1 MKPSLRL
8 VSLIFSASVVSTAV
22 VAATLPG
29 FAQTTQHDAKPS
41 HSEKIKIAPA
51 DEYFGKLKM
60 SILGIANTIKDQG
73 LKYERQPEQLANVM
87 NSINFAI
94 DAIHDWEHKYP
105 KDPWVAKS
113 LFALE
118 RFYEKIDSEEGR
130 AHAKSTMIWLVHDFP
145 DTSYGRTGKKELA
158 EGKVGAPPAA
168 AAPAVPA
175 SIDITKPVLG
185 DASPPPQIQ
194 H

>member
-1 MKPSLRL
+1 MKHEASF
-8 VSLIFSASVVSTAV
+8 VSLIFAASVAL
-22 VAATLPG
+22 AAPA
-29 FAQTTQHDAKPS
+29 FADTTQTKHEQPHAA
-41 HSEKIKIAPA
+41 KIKIAPA

-94 DAIHDWEHKYP
+94 DAIHDWERKYP

-118 RFYEKIDSEEGR
+118 RFYEKIDSDEGR
-130 AHAKSTMIWLVHDFP
+130 SRAKSTMVWLVHDFP
-145 DTSYGRTGKKELA
+145 DTYYGRTGKKELA
-158 EGKVGAPPAA
+158 EGKVGVPPPPTAAPVAPAA
-168 AAPAVPA
+168 
-175 SIDITKPVLG
+175 IDITKPVLSET
-185 DASPPPQIQ
+185 SPAPQTQ
-194 H
+194 QR